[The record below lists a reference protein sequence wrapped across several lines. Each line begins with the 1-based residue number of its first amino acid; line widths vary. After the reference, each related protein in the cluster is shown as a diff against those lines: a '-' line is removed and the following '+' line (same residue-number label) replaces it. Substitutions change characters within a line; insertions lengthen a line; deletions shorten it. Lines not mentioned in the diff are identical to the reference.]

1 MRPLIIGV
9 VVALAA
15 CGGSESA
22 STTTAP
28 PETVETVTFDPDDL
42 VTYESVP
49 YGFEI
54 GHPADWSVSEVTAEN
69 LIGFT
74 APASESGLTPNFNI
88 TVTDVTSDLPP
99 AAYYEGEIERVTT
112 SLENAEILEVADVNI
127 DGAIGRGLT
136 VVTRQGEMDIGI
148 ARIIVIN
155 DGRAYELSFFA
166 PADELERLSPM
177 VTAIFRSLRWVS

>member
-9 VVALAA
+9 VIALTA
-15 CGGSESA
+15 CSGSS
-22 STTTAP
+22 SDTTTTAAP
-28 PETVETVTFDPDDL
+28 ATVETVPFDPADL
-42 VTYESVP
+42 VTYESIP

-54 GHPADWSVSEVTAEN
+54 GHPPDWTVSEVTAEN

-74 APASESGLTPNFNI
+74 APGTESGLTPNFNVTI
-88 TVTDVTSDLPP
+88 TDVTSDLPP

-112 SLENAEILEVADVNI
+112 SLENAEVLEIADVNV
-127 DGAIGRGLT
+127 DGVFGRGLT
-136 VVTRQGEMDIGI
+136 VVTRQAEMDIGI

-166 PADELERLSPM
+166 QAGELERLSPM